1 MKGKGLAGLFTGSF
15 AALLFAGLLA
25 VGMPSTALAWTP
37 QHPVNLIIMAGKGG
51 GADRLGRLWQSIVAK
66 HKLSPQPL
74 IPINKGGGSGA
85 EALRYMTD
93 NKGSSY
99 DIMVTLDS
107 LYTTPI
113 LVKGL
118 NVDPTEF
125 APIRLMAQD
134 TFLLWVT
141 DPTIKTIDDYVK
153 AVNAADGKWKMGGT
167 GTGQEDS
174 LVTAMLA
181 DAYNLHMIYVPY
193 KGGGTVAAQLI
204 GGHINSTVN
213 NPSEQ
218 LGFYQAGKSH
228 PIAQFTDERL
238 PGFKEYPTFKQ
249 LGKPDLVYY
258 MDRMVVGP
266 PGMPQAAQEYYQK
279 LFQKISETSEWTNY
293 VKKNGLLASDM
304 QGEKL
309 HAYIAQRYKLHEK
322 LVPMWQKF
330 NR

>member
-1 MKGKGLAGLFTGSF
+1 MKKYRHLSLWGLAS
-15 AALLFAGLLA
+15 LLLVSLA
-25 VGMPSTALAWTP
+25 TTLTPGIAQAWQP

-51 GADRLGRLWQSIVAK
+51 GADKLARLWQSIVAK

-85 EALRYMTD
+85 EALRYMED
-93 NKGSSY
+93 NKGSRY
-99 DIMVTLDS
+99 DIVVTLDS

-113 LVKGL
+113 IIKGL
-118 NVDPTEF
+118 NVDPTTF
-125 APIRLMAQD
+125 TPIRLMAQD

-141 DPTIKTIDDYVK
+141 DPKIKTIDDYVK
-153 AVNAADGKWKMGGT
+153 AVNAAGGKWKMGGT
-167 GTGQEDS
+167 GSGQEDS

-228 PIAQFTDERL
+228 PIAQFTDTRL
-238 PGFKEYPTFKQ
+238 PGFPNVPTFKE
-249 LGKPDLVYY
+249 LGKPSLVYY
-258 MDRMVVGP
+258 MDRMVLGP
-266 PGMPQAAQEYYQK
+266 PGMPKDAQEFYMK
-279 LFQKISETSEWTNY
+279 LFQKISETKEWKNY
-293 VKKNGLLASDM
+293 VSKNSLLASDL
-304 QGEKL
+304 QGDSMHSYLVK
-309 HAYIAQRYKLHEK
+309 RYKLHEK
-322 LVPMWQKF
+322 LVPLWQKF
-330 NR
+330 NK